1 MKAYTGI
8 RKISMK
14 KVKKNKQTLSL
25 KKNEK
30 QTLKNT
36 TQKRKHIY
44 KKQKHHTNN
53 NKTKTKGRTKRQTKK
68 IRRNIIF
75 IKNRKRGGTD
85 KYSETNINSNNRSNQ
100 PFYSRKKWNK
110 NKMVKRGHNCYTYF
124 LDKISKEVIQ
134 DCREKHGLSKY
145 DTKQTRS
152 RKLRKRK
159 PCGKPQPGYYAGME
173 RYPKNETSCEHLHKR
188 IIADNPDIYPV
199 EYNDKKLPAQMCND
213 EEYAGALVVHP
224 NKTYHFY
231 RQDGDGSWSHKP
243 GSLQTTKNDASGKPI
258 TNPKYA
264 DRTYN
269 NFDYSD
275 FCSFYCIPKDPR
287 KRNYSLHRR
296 KNADE

>member
-1 MKAYTGI
+1 MRKSRSRKQCKKYTI
-8 RKISMK
+8 K
-14 KVKKNKQTLSL
+14 KSKSKKKTIG
-25 KKNEK
+25 
-30 QTLKNT
+30 
-36 TQKRKHIY
+36 KR
-44 KKQKHHTNN
+44 
-53 NKTKTKGRTKRQTKK
+53 
-68 IRRNIIF
+68 RR
-75 IKNRKRGGTD
+75 RKRGGGNGE
-85 KYSETNINSNNRSNQ
+85 SNSLENRMNSNNRRNNQRNNHHSNDDTRKSY
-100 PFYSRKKWNK
+100 PVYSRKKWNK

-152 RKLRKRK
+152 RKIRKRK

-199 EYNDKKLPAQMCND
+199 EFNGKKLPAQMCND

-264 DRTYN
+264 DRTYK

-275 FCSFYCIPKDPR
+275 FCSFYCIPKDIR
-287 KRNYSLHRR
+287 KRNYSLRRR

>member
-1 MKAYTGI
+1 MAEGTSRKQTKKKYTRKKI
-8 RKISMK
+8 RNLSKQLWNRGKSK
-14 KVKKNKQTLSL
+14 SKQKVTRKYTKEYQSETKNKT
-25 KKNEK
+25 NG
-30 QTLKNT
+30 
-36 TQKRKHIY
+36 KR
-44 KKQKHHTNN
+44 QS
-53 NKTKTKGRTKRQTKK
+53 KTKGGANKSINARM
-68 IRRNIIF
+68 
-75 IKNRKRGGTD
+75 
-85 KYSETNINSNNRSNQ
+85 NSNNRNSNIY
-100 PFYSRKKWNK
+100 PVYSRKKWNK

-124 LDKISKEVIQ
+124 LDKISKKVIQ

-152 RKLRKRK
+152 RKIRKRK

-199 EYNDKKLPAQMCND
+199 DYNGKTLPTQMCNND
-213 EEYAGALVVHP
+213 EYAGALVVHP
-224 NKTYHFY
+224 KKTYHFY

-264 DRTYN
+264 NRTYT

-275 FCSFYCIPKDPR
+275 FCSFYCIPKDIR
-287 KRNYSLHRR
+287 KRNYSLRR
-296 KNADE
+296 QEINDE